1 MNCSALKREFATAAL
16 ETIDVSRLSTPSP
29 TEWADGE
36 HMGWLQKKAEDA
48 LIVTAWNERE
58 NVPDDLRCSADRKDF
73 ASCSTL
79 EGGRLLSDS
88 EEACGGRVQE
98 FPRFSISQKV
108 SRTGSE
114 RSLNTV
120 EAEGIDSMVYEHDYK
135 VTIRVL
141 QAFKQRTH
149 VARILSQFWSA
160 RERQLLCHSFQ
171 IWSASA
177 RSAPMRMLLL
187 DEEKQMVRQAPEEVQ
202 RFRCKAHQQHLDWC
216 VQSTYG
222 LWLQNSSICRRE
234 KERQMNPDTRIA
246 GLVLPSARELLRR
259 TRGDVAIAK
268 QLQESLQL
276 EVIRTMLGN
285 NVSVLDGTDSC
296 LSGNE

>member
-1 MNCSALKREFATAAL
+1 MNYSTLPREFARAAL

-36 HMGWLQKKAEDA
+36 QMGWLQKKAEDA

-73 ASCSTL
+73 ATCGTL
-79 EGGRLLSDS
+79 ERGRLVSDS
-88 EEACGGRVQE
+88 EEACDGKVQE
-98 FPRFSISQKV
+98 LPRMSISRTI

-141 QAFKQRTH
+141 QAFKQRAH
-149 VARILSQFWSA
+149 VARILSRFWSA

-171 IWSASA
+171 IWSASS
-177 RSAPMRMLLL
+177 RNAPTRMLFK
-187 DEEKQMVRQAPEEVQ
+187 DEEKQIVLHAPEEVQ

-234 KERQMNPDTRIA
+234 KESQMNPDTRIA
-246 GLVLPSARELLRR
+246 GLVLPSSRELLRR

-268 QLQESLQL
+268 QLQKSLQL

-285 NVSVLDGTDSC
+285 NVSILDGTDSC
-296 LSGNE
+296 LSGHE